1 MRAHSH
7 ADEPPVP
14 MAFFLGSRYVSEEE
28 AGRRLAKVVAEPA
41 YAQSGQENWCFRL
54 DLFFFWK
61 KDSGRGVYFSWG
73 GEPGPYGG
81 NATCFCKIL

>member
-1 MRAHSH
+1 
-7 ADEPPVP
+7 

-41 YAQSGQENWCFRL
+41 YAQSGQEIGAF
-54 DLFFFWK
+54 DLIFFFLK

-73 GEPGPYGG
+73 GEPGSYGG
-81 NATCFCKIL
+81 VLPRLVFAKY